1 MTSYTDIGRKACTIE
16 NLRTQIA
23 ELWERTLHVVTSINT
38 ALPDGDGHVVL
49 TLADF
54 PEVSIIQGD
63 VDALEEA
70 LQTLAQAHSE
80 LKSYVTSIGQD
91 LAHLEGDVAALE
103 TTSASLAQS
112 VAGLSVDTAALAADA
127 QLTVRE
133 LSTEGSATAVKVK
146 GVRKNS
152 TATPGVSLPVASA
165 SSAGVLNVA
174 DYTGLK
180 GLIPRV
186 EALEYG
192 VQPEPVPVGTW
203 SLEEEGLIK
212 GSELDGQL
220 YPEADGTG
228 SVVGWD
234 NVTDGIDALEAA
246 TEGLVADV
254 DDLTDNLAGLASDVE
269 DLEGSVDTVVAD
281 VDDLTDNLEG
291 LASDV
296 EDLEGS
302 VDTVVAD
309 LGAKQNKLTFDDG
322 PVAGSDNPV
331 KSGGIYDALT
341 ALFDRLIGPAVDC
354 AALPKMYLN
363 DISVR
368 VAPVI
373 NVEGCTSLKE
383 MFSGCTSLKVAN
395 VVNTSSVTTMQSMF
409 YNCSSLRS
417 VPEMDTSK
425 VTDMS
430 YLFFGCSSLTNV
442 PEMDT
447 SSVKNMENMF
457 NNCSSLTSVPP
468 LDTSSVMNMKD
479 MFFRCSSLTSVPPLD
494 TSSVT
499 TMRGMFNSCSLLTS
513 VPPLDTSNVSSMESM
528 FKSCSSLT
536 SVTFTGDVVPPYG
549 VEMFGYTPIA
559 SGNGTIYVPDNMVSS
574 YKAASG
580 WSAHASIIKGISEK
594 P

>member
-1 MTSYTDIGRKACTIE
+1 MVGYTDIGRKACTIE
-16 NLRTQIA
+16 NLRAQIA

-103 TTSASLAQS
+103 STAASLTQS
-112 VAGLSVDTAALAADA
+112 VAGLSVDTATLAADA

-165 SSAGVLNVA
+165 SSAGVLNAA

-234 NVTDGIDALEAA
+234 NVTDGISALEAV

-254 DDLTDNLAGLASDVE
+254 DNLTDNLAGLASDVE
-269 DLEGSVDTVVAD
+269 TLEGSV
-281 VDDLTDNLEG
+281 G
-291 LASDV
+291 
-296 EDLEGS
+296 
-302 VDTVVAD
+302 TVVAD
-309 LGAKQNKLTFDDG
+309 LGAKQDKLTFDSV
-322 PVAGSDNPV
+322 PAAGSDNPV
-331 KSGGIYDALT
+331 KSGGIYDALMT
-341 ALFDRLIGPAVDC
+341 LDTDLKAYIEEQVFLAMPQVRCSDLLTMFKGDTSLIETSIIKA
-354 AALPKMYLN
+354 
-363 DISVR
+363 I
-368 VAPVI
+368 
-373 NVEGCTSLKE
+373 GCTSMLEVFKGCINLKTVNRIIAPNV
-383 MFSGCTSLKVAN
+383 TSM
-395 VVNTSSVTTMQSMF
+395 SSM
-409 YNCSSLRS
+409 
-417 VPEMDTSK
+417 
-425 VTDMS
+425 
-430 YLFFGCSSLTNV
+430 FFGCSSLTSI

-447 SSVKNMENMF
+447 SNVTNMSYMF
-457 NNCSSLTSVPP
+457 RECSSLTSIPE
-468 LDTSSVMNMKD
+468 M
-479 MFFRCSSLTSVPPLD
+479 
-494 TSSVT
+494 
-499 TMRGMFNSCSLLTS
+499 
-513 VPPLDTSNVSSMESM
+513 DTSNVTNMVDMFEDCSSLAVVPELNISSVTSM
-528 FKSCSSLT
+528 TYMFYGCSSLT
-536 SVTFTGDVVPPYG
+536 SVTFTGNRVPTYG
-549 VEMFGYTPIA
+549 QYMFRETPIA
-559 SGNGTIYVPDNMVSS
+559 SGQGSIFVTDNMVSS
-574 YKAASG
+574 YKSASG
-580 WSAHASIIKGISEK
+580 WSAHANIIKGISEK